1 MKSKIIM
8 LLAAVI
14 VWSGTGSS
22 TGYAAAEGKKYV
34 SELRADDLFVKK
46 VAGMN
51 KDFIKGVD
59 VSSIIAL
66 ENSGVT
72 FYNGSGKRQDIFTTL
87 KQAGV
92 NYVRAA
98 SGMTRITLMAMVMGE
113 AIMMFKK
120 PSKLEKGQP
129 RTG

>member
-1 MKSKIIM
+1 M

-14 VWSGTGSS
+14 VWSGIGSS
-22 TGYAAAEGKKYV
+22 PGYAAAEGEKYV
-34 SELRADDLFVKK
+34 SELQANDLFVKK

-51 KDFIKGVD
+51 NDFIKGVD

-72 FYNGSGKRQDIFTTL
+72 FYNASGKRQDIFTTL

-92 NYVRAA
+92 NYVRV
-98 SGMTRITLMAMVMGE
+98 RIWNDPYNAYGN
-113 AIMMFKK
+113 
-120 PSKLEKGQP
+120 GYGGRQ
-129 RTG
+129 